1 MSEPLLEV
9 HGLCTRV
16 SGPDG
21 PLEIL
26 RGVDLSAYAG
36 QTVAV
41 VGESGS
47 GKSITALS
55 IGGLLPAAAAITGG
69 VAHFGGQDLLTMPE
83 PERRR
88 TRGAQIAMIY
98 QDPMTSLNPV
108 VRIGTQVIEGLTAH
122 GWPKQQARRRA
133 VEVLDEVGLPSPA
146 NVLKLYPH
154 QLSGG
159 MRQRVLIATAIA
171 PRPSLLIADEPT
183 TALDVTVQSQIIDLI
198 ARLRTDYGLGVVWI
212 THDFAV
218 VSRVADRIAV
228 MYAGRIVEVGDKS
241 AILAGP
247 AHPYT
252 AGLLQA
258 LPDRHHGH
266 RQPLPQIDGVPV
278 SLAALPPGCPFEP
291 RCPQAQEQCRV
302 QEPDLIDR
310 STSDAACLI
319 PPANW
324 RSTREETDGDA

>member
-1 MSEPLLEV
+1 MTEPLLQV
-9 HGLCTRV
+9 HGLRTRV
-16 SGPDG
+16 DGPDG
-21 PLEIL
+21 GLEIL
-26 RGVDLSAYAG
+26 RGVDLSADAG
-36 QTVAV
+36 ETVAV

-55 IGGLLPAAAAITGG
+55 IGGLLPAAATITGG
-69 VAHFGGQDLLTMPE
+69 VVHFGGQDLVPMPE

-88 TRGAQIAMIY
+88 IRGAQIAMIY

-108 VRIGTQVIEGLTAH
+108 LRIGTQVTEALTAH
-122 GWPKQQARRRA
+122 GWPKQRARRRA

-146 NVLKLYPH
+146 SVMLYPH

-159 MRQRVLIATAIA
+159 MRQRVLIAIAIA

-198 ARLRTDYGLGVVWI
+198 ARLRSEYGLAVVWI

-218 VSRVADRIAV
+218 VSRVADRVAV
-228 MYAGRIVEVGDKS
+228 MYAGRIAEVGDKS
-241 AILAGP
+241 AILARP

-266 RQPLPQIDGVPV
+266 RQPLPQIGGVPV

-291 RCPQAQEQCRV
+291 RCPQAQEQCRDR
-302 QEPDLIDR
+302 EPDLIDR
-310 STSDAACLI
+310 TTSWAACLV
-319 PPANW
+319 PPADW
-324 RSTREETDGDA
+324 RPIADEADVHA